1 MNPFEMTLLALL
13 QDRAKQDSLFAET
26 LKKPN
31 KSIAEC
37 AKYIYGELAEEA
49 RKNKDGQTA
58 CVGVPKADVIAMA
71 VHYFDEDDI
80 KIKPI
85 NAVVKADTSKFPKSP
100 KKDAP
105 KAEAK
110 KEEKKPS
117 VKKNPILEAISKSKP
132 SSTKKADKP
141 KVVESAKA
149 QDSKDKKE
157 SKKKEK
163 ANDFVGSLFD
173 F

>member
-1 MNPFEMTLLALL
+1 MTLLALL
-13 QDRAKQDSLFAET
+13 QDRAKNDELFAET

-37 AKYIYGELAEEA
+37 AQYIYGELAEEA

-85 NAVVKADTSKFPKSP
+85 NAVVKTAKTDSKPAA

-105 KAEAK
+105 K
-110 KEEKKPS
+110 KEEKKP
-117 VKKNPILEAISKSKP
+117 VKKNLLLESLKKP
-132 SSTKKADKP
+132 APKKEDKP
-141 KVVESAKA
+141 KLTDIAKT
-149 QDSKDKKE
+149 QV
-157 SKKKEK
+157 SKKKETK
-163 ANDFVGSLFD
+163 KPDTSDFVGSLFD

>member
-13 QDRAKQDSLFAET
+13 QERAKEDALFAET

-80 KIKPI
+80 TIKPI
-85 NAVVKADTSKFPKSP
+85 NAAVKTATPSAPKS
-100 KKDAP
+100 KDAKKETK
-105 KAEAK
+105 KAETAKTAKTETKKAVKKNLLLESLKNTPK
-110 KEEKKPS
+110 KEEKPKLTD
-117 VKKNPILEAISKSKP
+117 IA
-132 SSTKKADKP
+132 TKG
-141 KVVESAKA
+141 
-149 QDSKDKKE
+149 KDAKKE
-157 SKKKEK
+157 TKK

>member
-13 QDRAKQDSLFAET
+13 QDRAKTDSLFAET

-31 KSIAEC
+31 KSISEC

-85 NAVVKADTSKFPKSP
+85 NGEVKTATPKTGKATPSKT
-100 KKDAP
+100 ATP
-105 KAEAK
+105 KAETKKAEEKKPVKKNLLLESIKKETK
-110 KEEKKPS
+110 KEEKPKLTDIAPKGKAEKKET
-117 VKKNPILEAISKSKP
+117 KKN
-132 SSTKKADKP
+132 T
-141 KVVESAKA
+141 
-149 QDSKDKKE
+149 
-157 SKKKEK
+157 
-163 ANDFVGSLFD
+163 DFVGSLFD

>member
-13 QDRAKQDSLFAET
+13 QERAKEDALFAET

-58 CVGVPKADVIAMA
+58 CVGVPKSDVIAMA

-80 KIKPI
+80 TIKPI
-85 NAVVKADTSKFPKSP
+85 NAAVKTATPSAPKG
-100 KKDAP
+100 KDAKKETK
-105 KAEAK
+105 KAETAKTETKKAVKKNPLLESLKNTPK
-110 KEEKKPS
+110 KEEKPKLTDIAPKGKDA
-117 VKKNPILEAISKSKP
+117 KKE
-132 SSTKKADKP
+132 TKKETK
-141 KVVESAKA
+141 
-149 QDSKDKKE
+149 
-157 SKKKEK
+157 K

>member
-13 QDRAKQDSLFAET
+13 QDRAKNDELFAET

-37 AKYIYGELAEEA
+37 AQYIYGELAEEA

-85 NAVVKADTSKFPKSP
+85 NAVVKTAKTDSKP
-100 KKDAP
+100 AP
-105 KAEAK
+105 K
-110 KEEKKPS
+110 KEEKKP
-117 VKKNPILEAISKSKP
+117 VKKNPLLESIKKP
-132 SSTKKADKP
+132 ATKKEDKP
-141 KVVESAKA
+141 KLTDIAKT
-149 QDSKDKKE
+149 QV
-157 SKKKEK
+157 SKKKETK
-163 ANDFVGSLFD
+163 KPDTSDFVGSLFD

>member
-1 MNPFEMTLLALL
+1 MTLLALL
-13 QDRAKQDSLFAET
+13 QDRANKDSLFAET

-85 NAVVKADTSKFPKSP
+85 NGEVKTSVSKTAKTGNT
-100 KKDAP
+100 
-105 KAEAK
+105 KAAEKVSKIETK
-110 KEEKKPS
+110 KEEKKPT
-117 VKKNPILEAISKSKP
+117 KKNLLLESLKKES
-132 SSTKKADKP
+132 KKADKP
-141 KVVESAKA
+141 KLTDIAKP
-149 QDSKDKKE
+149 QE
-157 SKKKEK
+157 SKKKETK
-163 ANDFVGSLFD
+163 KEKPSDFVGSLFD

>member
-1 MNPFEMTLLALL
+1 MTLLALL
-13 QDRAKQDSLFAET
+13 QDRAKNDELFAET

-58 CVGVPKADVIAMA
+58 CIGVPKADVIAMA

-80 KIKPI
+80 EIKPI
-85 NAVVKADTSKFPKSP
+85 NAVVKTAKTESKPAA
-100 KKDAP
+100 KKETP
-105 KAEAK
+105 K
-110 KEEKKPS
+110 KEEKKPI
-117 VKKNPILEAISKSKP
+117 KKNLLLESLKKSA
-132 SSTKKADKP
+132 TKTADKP
-141 KVVESAKA
+141 KLTDIAKSQES
-149 QDSKDKKE
+149 KKE

-163 ANDFVGSLFD
+163 IDDFVGSLWD

>member
-1 MNPFEMTLLALL
+1 MTLLALL
-13 QDRAKQDSLFAET
+13 QDRAKNDELFAET

-58 CVGVPKADVIAMA
+58 CIGVPKADVIAMA

-80 KIKPI
+80 EIKPI
-85 NAVVKADTSKFPKSP
+85 NAVVKTAKTESKPAKET
-100 KKDAP
+100 KTAAP
-105 KAEAK
+105 K
-110 KEEKKPS
+110 KEEKKPI
-117 VKKNPILEAISKSKP
+117 KKNLLLESLKKESK
-132 SSTKKADKP
+132 KKADKP
-141 KVVESAKA
+141 KLTDITKSQES
-149 QDSKDKKE
+149 KKE
-157 SKKKEK
+157 SKKETKK
-163 ANDFVGSLFD
+163 SNDFVGSLFD